1 MEAGMTRDWGTA
13 DPSGIRIA
21 YASPARLVRWRRS
34 DGHRSVATL
43 LGEHRALVVAWLKG
57 KGTKLSART
66 LFARAGNARVTA
78 LDAAEYLVQNGWV
91 ELKETRPRADWN
103 IATLI
108 WLDADGL
115 REALGLPTHAT
126 LHAKRASAL
135 SFQPGDKRLASL
147 HQSLSSLA
155 TATLDRRA
163 RIVAG
168 LDAWCS
174 AERTGTRN
182 TFALA
187 ALDDTHG
194 MTTADWQWIE
204 RFVDP
209 ESIGI
214 SKHTP
219 ALWMRGPVRLHLDAG
234 MLDLGVIHDLI
245 ALSPATLQ
253 AVKHMEA
260 SARGW
265 LVVENRTSFESVARS
280 LGEHYIVL
288 WMPGFVPEWWLDT
301 VRHLSGLLP
310 LPVHI
315 AADPDPAGVEI
326 ALRAGTAW
334 RGGWV
339 PWAMSAEALDASGMG
354 KPLSKYDRERLAA
367 LESVAMPTSLRELC
381 RALSTGDRKGEQ
393 EALALADWIDLSR

>member
-1 MEAGMTRDWGTA
+1 MEDGMTRDWGTA
-13 DPSGIRIA
+13 DPSGIRTA

-34 DGHRSVATL
+34 DGPCSVATL
-43 LGEHRALVVAWLKG
+43 LGGHRALVVAWLKG
-57 KGTKLSART
+57 KGTKLSSRT
-66 LFARAGNARVTA
+66 LFAKAGNARVIA

-103 IATLI
+103 IATLT

-115 REALGLPTHAT
+115 RAALGLPTHAT
-126 LHAKRASAL
+126 LHATRTSAL
-135 SFQPGDKRLASL
+135 SFQPGDKRLVIL
-147 HQSLSSLA
+147 HQSLSSLG
-155 TATLDRRA
+155 TATLGRRA

-182 TFALA
+182 TFALT
-187 ALDDTHG
+187 ALNDTHG

-209 ESIGI
+209 ESLGI

-219 ALWMRGPVRLHLDAG
+219 ALWMRGPVRLHFGTG

-253 AVKHMEA
+253 AVKRMEGP
-260 SARGW
+260 ARGW

-280 LGEHYIVL
+280 MGDRYIVL
-288 WMPGFVPEWWLDT
+288 WMPGFVAEWWLDT
-301 VRHLSGLLP
+301 VRHLSGLFP
-310 LPVHI
+310 LPVRI

-334 RGGWV
+334 SGEWI
-339 PWAMSAEALDASGMG
+339 PWAMSAEALDAAGTG
-354 KPLSKYDRERLAA
+354 KPLNAYDRERLVA
-367 LESVAMPTSLRELC
+367 LESVAMPASLRELC
-381 RALSTGDRKGEQ
+381 HALSAGGIKGEQ
-393 EALALADWIDLSR
+393 EAIALADWIGSSR